1 MNYPNTHYTAHKGFS
16 LIEIVLAV
24 AIFTM
29 FFVSISLYYRKM
41 HDVSEDTRSHIQS
54 GLLIEEGF
62 EVVGLFRGTS
72 WDTYIA
78 PLATGT
84 PYYLHWSGTDWSAT
98 TTPELVENIFTRT
111 FTLSDVYRDASSNI
125 GPPTGTYDPGTKKL
139 IVNISWLRRG
149 NKTQATDSGETYI
162 TNLFHN

>member
-1 MNYPNTHYTAHKGFS
+1 MNYRNSSSLHRKGFS
-16 LIEIVLAV
+16 LIEIILAL

-62 EVVGLFRGTS
+62 EVVELFRGTS
-72 WDTYIA
+72 WATYIA

-84 PYYLHWSGTDWSAT
+84 PYYLHWSGSDWSAT

-111 FTLSDVYRDASSNI
+111 FTLSDVYRDGSSNI
-125 GPPTGTYDPGTKKL
+125 ASAGTYDPGTKKL

-162 TNLFHN
+162 ANLFHN